1 MVSFLSF
8 NVDSRSVINY
18 VPCLPSCPICL
29 RALHAFVINMLMCL
43 TRLRAFMPLL
53 LTCFPFFTSL
63 ACPHLFT
70 CFTCLQLFTCL
81 TCIHFFMCLTCI
93 HFLACITCLPLFTYP
108 AWLSLYFF
116 KYFPFCTCLMCF
128 HFFMKCGTT
137 HNQPQQAGIRART
150 SFSFE
155 IMLQSF
161 KRSFKKQLQ
170 NMRRVFWRGKY
181 LINVNRWLSSTMTKM
196 NHHT

>member
-18 VPCLPSCPICL
+18 VPCVPSCPICL
-29 RALHAFVINMLMCL
+29 RALHAFLIYVLMCL
-43 TRLRAFMPLL
+43 TRLRAFMLL
-53 LTCFPFFTSL
+53 LLKCFPYFTSL
-63 ACPHLFT
+63 A
-70 CFTCLQLFTCL
+70 CLQLFTCL
-81 TCIHFFMCLTCI
+81 TCIHFFTCLTCI
-93 HFLACITCLPLFTYP
+93 HFLACITCLPLFTYL
-108 AWLSLYFF
+108 ASLFLYFF
-116 KYFPFCTCLMCF
+116 KCFPFYTCLMCF

-150 SFSFE
+150 SFSSE

-170 NMRRVFWRGKY
+170 NMTRVFWRGKY
-181 LINVNRWLSSTMTKM
+181 LINVNRWLNSTMAKIN
-196 NHHT
+196 NHT